1 MAGMRFGLVGTGYW
15 ATNTQA
21 AGLARHDEATLAG
34 VWGRDPEKARTLAAR
49 HGATAYP
56 DLDAMLEGVDAVA
69 FAVPPDVQ
77 AELALRTA
85 EAGKHLLLDKP
96 VALTTAAA
104 DALVQAV
111 DNQKTASLVFFT
123 HRFVPAVA
131 TFLAEQ
137 AEVGGW
143 YAAHATHYASIFR
156 PGNPYGES
164 AWRKEYG
171 GLWDVGPHALA
182 AVLPLLGPVV
192 DVSAAD
198 GPRQTTHL
206 LLSHVDGA
214 ASTISVTIDA
224 APEAMTNSITYFGE
238 QGTATLPNVQ
248 SSADEVF
255 ATAVSTL
262 IAQVKSGAT
271 RHPCDVHFGRDIVK
285 ILEAAETARRERR
298 IVSLR

>member
-1 MAGMRFGLVGTGYW
+1 MRFGLVGTGYW

-21 AGLARHDEATLAG
+21 AGLARHDAATLAG
-34 VWGRDPEKARTLAAR
+34 VWGRDPEKTRTLAAR

-56 DLDAMLEGVDAVA
+56 DLDAMFADVDAVA

-77 AELALRTA
+77 AEVALKA
-85 EAGKHLLLDKP
+85 AAAGKHLLLDKP

-104 DALVQAV
+104 DALVEAADQHNV
-111 DNQKTASLVFFT
+111 ASLVFFT
-123 HRFVPAVA
+123 ARFVPEIAA
-131 TFLAEQ
+131 FLAEQ
-137 AEVGGW
+137 AQVGGW

-182 AVLPLLGPVV
+182 AVVPLLGPVV

-224 APEAMTNSITYFGE
+224 APEAMTNAIAYFGE
-238 QGTATLPNVQ
+238 QGTATLP
-248 SSADEVF
+248 SIKPAADEVF

-262 IAQVKSGAT
+262 IAQVQSGAT
-271 RHPCDVHFGRDIVK
+271 RHPCDVHFGRDVVR
-285 ILEAAETARRERR
+285 ILEAAETARKERR
-298 IVSLR
+298 IVTVP

>member
-1 MAGMRFGLVGTGYW
+1 MRFGLVGTGHW
-15 ATNTQA
+15 ATHAQA
-21 AGLARHDEATLAG
+21 AGIARHDDATLAG
-34 VWGRDPEKARTLAAR
+34 VWGRDPEKTRTLAAR

-56 DLDAMLEGVDAVA
+56 DLDAMFADVDAVA

-77 AELALRTA
+77 AEIAVKAA

-104 DALVQAV
+104 DELVQAV
-111 DNQKTASLVFFT
+111 DSHKTASLVFFT
-123 HRFVPAVA
+123 ARFVPAVA

-143 YAAHATHYASIFR
+143 YAAHATHYASIFQ
-156 PGNPYGES
+156 PGNPYGQS
-164 AWRKEYG
+164 AWRKEHG

-182 AVLPLLGPVV
+182 ALLPLLGPVV

-224 APEAMTNSITYFGE
+224 APEAMTNTVAYFGE
-238 QGTATLPNVQ
+238 RGTATLPGVKPP
-248 SSADEVF
+248 ADEVF

-262 IAQVKSGAT
+262 IAQVQSGAT
-271 RHPCDVHFGRDIVK
+271 RHPCDVHFGRDVVQ
-285 ILEAAETARRERR
+285 ILEAAETARRARR
-298 IVSLR
+298 IVTMR

>member
-1 MAGMRFGLVGTGYW
+1 MRFGLVGTGYW
-15 ATNTQA
+15 AANTQA
-21 AGLARHDEATLAG
+21 AGLARHDQAILAG
-34 VWGRDPEKARTLAAR
+34 VWGRDPEKTRTLAAR

-56 DLDAMLEGVDAVA
+56 DLDALLRDVDAVA

-77 AELALRTA
+77 AEIALKA
-85 EAGKHLLLDKP
+85 AAAGKHLLLDKP

-104 DALVQAV
+104 DALVRAV
-111 DNQKTASLVFFT
+111 DDHQTASLVFFT
-123 HRFVPAVA
+123 ARFVPEIA

-137 AEVGGW
+137 SEVGGW
-143 YAAHATHYASIFR
+143 YAAHATHYGSIFQ
-156 PGNPYGES
+156 PGNPYGQS
-164 AWRKEYG
+164 AWRKEHG

-224 APEAMTNSITYFGE
+224 APEAITNTVAYFGE
-238 QGTATLPNVQ
+238 RGTATLP
-248 SSADEVF
+248 SIKPPADEVF
-255 ATAVSTL
+255 ATAASTL
-262 IAQVKSGAT
+262 IAQVQSGAH
-271 RHPCDVHFGRDIVK
+271 RHPCDVHFGRDVVK
-285 ILEAAETARRERR
+285 ILEAAEVARRERR
-298 IVSLR
+298 IVTISGK

>member
-1 MAGMRFGLVGTGYW
+1 MRFGLVGTGYW
-15 ATNTQA
+15 AANTQA

-34 VWGRDPEKARTLAAR
+34 VWGRNPEKARTLAAR

-56 DLDAMLEGVDAVA
+56 DLDTMFADVDAVA

-77 AELALRTA
+77 AETALRAA

-104 DALVQAV
+104 DAVVRAV
-111 DNQKTASLVFFT
+111 EANRLASLVFFT
-123 HRFVPAVA
+123 DRFVPKTA

-137 AEVGGW
+137 AAIGGW
-143 YAAHATHYASIFR
+143 YAAHGTLYASIFQ

-164 AWRKEYG
+164 AWRRQYG
-171 GLWDVGPHALA
+171 GLWDIGPHALA

-224 APEAMTNSITYFGE
+224 APDAMTSTIAFFGE
-238 QGTATLPNVQ
+238 HGTAVLPAGRPP
-248 SSADEVF
+248 ADEVF

-262 IAQVKSGAT
+262 VAQVKAGAT
-271 RHPCDVHFGRDIVK
+271 RHPCDVHFGREVVA
-285 ILEAAETARRERR
+285 ILEAAEVARRDRT
-298 IVSLR
+298 IVTL

>member
-15 ATNTQA
+15 ATHTQA
-21 AGLARHDEATLAG
+21 AGIARHDEAILAG
-34 VWGRDPEKARTLAAR
+34 VWGRDPDKTRTLAAR

-56 DLDAMLEGVDAVA
+56 DLDAMFQDVDAVA

-77 AELALRTA
+77 AEIALRAA

-96 VALTTAAA
+96 IALTTAAA
-104 DALVQAV
+104 DALVDAV
-111 DNQKTASLVFFT
+111 DARHLASLVFFT
-123 HRFVPAVA
+123 ARFEPRIA

-143 YAAHATHYASIFR
+143 YAAHGTHYASIFR
-156 PGNPYGES
+156 PGNPYGQS
-164 AWRKEYG
+164 AWRKEHG

-182 AVLPLLGPVV
+182 AILPLLGPVV

-206 LLSHVDGA
+206 LLSHAGGA

-224 APEAMTNSITYFGE
+224 APEAMTNSIAYFGE
-238 QGTATLPNVQ
+238 HGTATLPNVQ
-248 SSADEVF
+248 RPADEVF

-262 IAQVKSGAT
+262 IAQVRAGAT
-271 RHPCDVHFGRDIVK
+271 RHPCDVRFGRDTVA

-298 IVSLR
+298 IVAA